1 MKTQINKML
10 QIQHTIKER
19 MPLMDIAN
27 ERINETEETI
37 SEDNMSI

>member
-1 MKTQINKML
+1 ML
-10 QIQHTIKER
+10 QIQHIIQER
-19 MPLMDIAN
+19 MPLMDTAN